1 MTAVVFVVI
10 SMRNQTANM
19 HFLLLFTPIHFSAN
33 RKAPTFGE
41 SPWDASGVK
50 EIQF

>member
-1 MTAVVFVVI
+1 MTITHLCSDI
-10 SMRNQTANM
+10 SGQSSTGSQI
-19 HFLLLFTPIHFSAN
+19 LLLFTPIQLSAN
-33 RKAPTFGE
+33 LRAPTFDE